1 MERRASKLKNP
12 LSCLSSERLAGQR
25 QLLSQSASAVGARG
39 LFNRRRR
46 RALLVIFVH
55 FVF

>member
-55 FVF
+55 FFF